1 MERKIKSSLA
11 YIGRNVE
18 WLAKQLGI
26 NRTTV
31 YRRLKDDEW
40 TLPQLRVMKD
50 LFNWDYIE

>member
-1 MERKIKSSLA
+1 MERRIKSSLA